1 MTWDMGA
8 MWLLMAWER
17 LHSEL
22 QHMHGA
28 NLHMVQFYIHTSRSA
43 LAVALAVALAL
54 ASALVLW

>member
-1 MTWDMGA
+1 

-54 ASALVLW
+54 ASALVFLF